1 MASFP
6 FAAPAFDG
14 KSRRVVATS
23 ALAWIRQGW
32 AIYAVDPGTW
42 IAIMLGL
49 LPILAALVLLPPIG
63 HVLLIVLT
71 PLLVGGMLFACRH
84 AAREQAVRWRE
95 LFAGLRRNAPGLLAL
110 GGLYLGGVLLIA
122 GALALSGDNLAGI
135 RPEAARALS
144 GARTLGPIGLP
155 SLLVAAVLLLA
166 TGFAPALVLFNRLP
180 PLRAL
185 KASVNASLKNLPAL
199 LLLALLGSLPCLVA
213 ALPFGLG
220 FIFLGPVV
228 AGSMYASYHD
238 IFLGD

>member
-6 FAAPAFDG
+6 LAAPAFDG
-14 KSRRVVATS
+14 KSRRVVAAS

-42 IAIMLGL
+42 MAIMLIL
-49 LPILAALVLLPPIG
+49 LPIPAALALLPPIG
-63 HVLLIVLT
+63 HLLFVLLA

-84 AAREQAVRWRE
+84 AAREQAVRWSE
-95 LFAGLRRNAPGLLAL
+95 LFAGLRRNTPGLLAL
-110 GGLYLGGVLLIA
+110 GALYLGAGLLIVV
-122 GALALSGDNLAGI
+122 ALALSGANLAGG
-135 RPEAARALS
+135 RPETAPALAGS
-144 GARTLGPIGLP
+144 RLFGPFGLA
-155 SLLVAAVLLLA
+155 SLLVAAALLMA
-166 TGFAPALVLFNRLP
+166 TGFAPALVLFNRMP

-185 KASVNASLKNLPAL
+185 KTSVSASLKNLPAL
-199 LLLALLGSLPCLVA
+199 LFMALLGGLPCLVA